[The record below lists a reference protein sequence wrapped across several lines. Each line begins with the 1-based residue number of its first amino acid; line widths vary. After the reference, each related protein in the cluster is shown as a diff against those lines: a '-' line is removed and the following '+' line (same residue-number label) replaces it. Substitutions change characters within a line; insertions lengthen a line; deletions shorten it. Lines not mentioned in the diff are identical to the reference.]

1 MKFKNITKLFSTIA
15 LSAALL
21 ATQAF
26 AGSPMINS
34 GASTEGG
41 GEGLAIS
48 GYDAVAYFTE
58 SMPVEGN
65 AEFSLEHEGA
75 MWQFASMENLEMFKA
90 DPASYAPQY
99 GGYCA
104 YAIAKGKTK
113 SIDPAA
119 WKIIDNKLYLNHT
132 MDVQKKWLKDTDAGI
147 AEADSMWPSVLN

>member
-1 MKFKNITKLFSTIA
+1 MNFKRFSHLLSAVA
-15 LSAALL
+15 LSVAFL
-21 ATQAF
+21 ASQAF
-26 AGSPMINS
+26 AGNPMTNI
-34 GASTEGG
+34 GASTDGS

-58 SMPVEGN
+58 SKPVEGK
-65 AEFSLEHEGA
+65 AEFTHEHEGA
-75 MWQFASMENLEMFKA
+75 MWQFASMENLEMFKS

-104 YAIAKGKTK
+104 YAVAKGKAK

-132 MDVQKKWLKDTDAGI
+132 MDVQKKWLKDTDTGI
-147 AEADSMWPSVLN
+147 AEADTMWPSLLN